1 MGKKREKAIK
11 NKSCLFEKIKKKIPN
26 QQIRNKKGIIIT
38 DPTDMQRII
47 TDHSMSKTLVTLM
60 KVRPIT

>member
-1 MGKKREKAIK
+1 MGKKREKSIK
-11 NKSCLFEKIKKKIPN
+11 NKSCLFEKIKKIPN

-38 DPTDMQRII
+38 DPTDMKRII
-47 TDHSMSKTLVTLM
+47 IDHSMSKTLVTLM